1 MLAELAGRLRRS
13 RAARA
18 AGEEGGEND
27 FGFELEGG
35 DDPQE
40 GPVRVVLGEDC
51 SVM

>member
-1 MLAELAGRLRRS
+1 MLAALAARLRRS

-18 AGEEGGEND
+18 AGEEGVEES
-27 FGFELEGG
+27 FGFELEGE